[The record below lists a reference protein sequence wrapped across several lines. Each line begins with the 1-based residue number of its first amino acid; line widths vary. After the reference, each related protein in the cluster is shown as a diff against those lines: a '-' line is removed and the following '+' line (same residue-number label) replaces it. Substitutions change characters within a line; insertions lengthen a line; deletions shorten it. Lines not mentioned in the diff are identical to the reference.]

1 MDSEENGDLKIWSE
15 NIKEEIESIKKYP
28 LKWKNRWIAV
38 GGGDDDDGNGMTIH
52 NWGKEPWW
60 RRILFFS
67 NKNDGKIQWKW
78 T

>member
-52 NWGKEPWW
+52 N
-60 RRILFFS
+60 
-67 NKNDGKIQWKW
+67 
-78 T
+78 